1 MAESITNL
9 TDATFDE
16 VLQSEIPYLVDFWAE
31 WCPPCKMVAPVV
43 EAIAA
48 EYQGK
53 LKVGKVD
60 TDEAPRRAIQY
71 GINAIPTL
79 IIFKNGRPAKRILG
93 YRRYEDLK
101 KEVDELM

>member
-1 MAESITNL
+1 MAENISNL
-9 TDATFDE
+9 TDKTFDE
-16 VLQSEIPYLVDFWAE
+16 VLESEIPYLVDFWAE

-60 TDEAPRRAIQY
+60 TDEAPRRAIEY
-71 GINAIPTL
+71 GVNAIPTL
-79 IIFKNGRPAKRILG
+79 IIFKGGKPVKRITGFRKL
-93 YRRYEDLK
+93 EDLK
-101 KEVDELM
+101 KEVDEVV